1 VVIELL
7 SLRPLDGHFALGAA
21 YMWSNDLDRAQAE
34 AQCCLEMSPN
44 SAESLRMTAHIQI
57 FPGDPATAVENLE
70 AYMKRDPY
78 YPDVAL
84 QLLE

>member
-1 VVIELL
+1 
-7 SLRPLDGHFALGAA
+7 
-21 YMWSNDLDRAQAE
+21 MWSNDLDRAQAE

-70 AYMKRDPY
+70 AYMKRDPH